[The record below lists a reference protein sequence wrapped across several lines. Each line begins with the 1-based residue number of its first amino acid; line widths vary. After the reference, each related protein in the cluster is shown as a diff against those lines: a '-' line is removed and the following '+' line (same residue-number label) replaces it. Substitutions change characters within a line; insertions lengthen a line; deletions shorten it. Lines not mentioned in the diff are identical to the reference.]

1 MKKRSLTAVL
11 MAAAC
16 AVVCVAADSWGAP
29 TPPRPRSVLV
39 ERLDEGI
46 DVYGIVHWGL
56 NTYTDREWG
65 YGDETPALLAPE
77 GFDADQIV
85 GACKDGGL
93 RGLVVVAKHHDGF
106 CLWPTKTTAYN
117 VSQSPFRAGK
127 GDYVKEMADACRRA
141 GLKFGVYCSPWDRN
155 SAHYATETYVNIYHA
170 QLKELLDGRYG
181 EIFEVWFDGANG
193 GDGYYG
199 GAKEKRKI
207 PSGYYRFDEIFSFV
221 YRLQPRACIFGMG
234 GDFRWPGNERGVL
247 EPDSRATCRRR
258 DLEGDADLQA
268 KNLGAADGDCF
279 CVCEADFPIRPGW
292 FHHVS
297 EKGKTKNAAYLMQRY
312 LNTVGNGGTMNIGV
326 APDRRGRLDDEDVRA
341 LKGFG
346 DFQKAFFSS
355 PVTNGRANVVVLRED
370 ISRGERIAEWAIS
383 VGGRVLASG
392 KVVGNKRIRILDAPV
407 DVSKLKMTAT
417 GGAFKS
423 VACFWADPD
432 LVKLVQG
439 ATAESGETDTAKWMT
454 RRLPNR

>member
-1 MKKRSLTAVL
+1 
-11 MAAAC
+11 
-16 AVVCVAADSWGAP
+16 
-29 TPPRPRSVLV
+29 
-39 ERLDEGI
+39 
-46 DVYGIVHWGL
+46 
-56 NTYTDREWG
+56 
-65 YGDETPALLAPE
+65 
-77 GFDADQIV
+77 
-85 GACKDGGL
+85 
-93 RGLVVVAKHHDGF
+93 
-106 CLWPTKTTAYN
+106 
-117 VSQSPFRAGK
+117 
-127 GDYVKEMADACRRA
+127 MADACRRA

-423 VACFWADPD
+423 VACFWVDPD

>member
-11 MAAAC
+11 RAAAC

-65 YGDETPALLAPE
+65 YGDENPALLAPE

-297 EKGKTKNAAYLMQRY
+297 EKGKGKDEERGVPDATVSQHGREWRHDEHWRRARQTRAA
-312 LNTVGNGGTMNIGV
+312 
-326 APDRRGRLDDEDVRA
+326 
-341 LKGFG
+341 
-346 DFQKAFFSS
+346 
-355 PVTNGRANVVVLRED
+355 
-370 ISRGERIAEWAIS
+370 
-383 VGGRVLASG
+383 
-392 KVVGNKRIRILDAPV
+392 
-407 DVSKLKMTAT
+407 
-417 GGAFKS
+417 
-423 VACFWADPD
+423 
-432 LVKLVQG
+432 
-439 ATAESGETDTAKWMT
+439 
-454 RRLPNR
+454 